1 MLLQGL
7 LPASVATAQVELSAP
22 SQPLFDSERACLKGA
37 YARRWREFAAGR
49 SCARRALAQ
58 LGQPPVAI
66 PARDDRTPLWPSGYT
81 GCISHSQD
89 KCVAAVAAKT
99 GAVAAV
105 GVDIERSDAV
115 SLDLAKEILDPQEE
129 LWLSLQPRSVQ
140 ATMLTALFSAKECI
154 FKCQFSISQRMFGF
168 EALTVTL
175 ALEEGWFVGRFN
187 DNIMPFHAGDCV
199 SGRIALA
206 EGHIVTAMTL
216 PAMASTRVVCTL
228 SDFVRKQPEQRH
240 DPIAVAAPEAPWI
253 AEHPMQPLQP
263 QSTNPFGR
271 ALFSPD

>member
-7 LPASVATAQVELSAP
+7 LPASVATAQAELSAP
-22 SQPLFDSERACLKGA
+22 SQPLFDAERACLKGA
-37 YARRWREFAAGR
+37 YARRWREFSAGR
-49 SCARRALAQ
+49 TCARRALSL

-89 KCVAAVAAKT
+89 KCVAAVAVKT
-99 GAVAAV
+99 DAVAAI

-115 SLDLAKEILDPQEE
+115 SLDLAKEILDPQEQ
-129 LWLSLQPRSVQ
+129 LWLSLQPRTVQ
-140 ATMLTALFSAKECI
+140 ATLLTALFSAKECI
-154 FKCQFSISQRMFGF
+154 FKCQFPISQTMFGF
-168 EALTVTL
+168 EMLTITL
-175 ALEEGWFVGRFN
+175 ALEDGWFLGRFKSN
-187 DNIMPFHAGDCV
+187 VMPYHAGGYV

-228 SDFVRKQPEQRH
+228 GDFPGEQRQQRH
-240 DPIAVAAPEAPWI
+240 DPIAVPAPEAAWI
-253 AEHPMQPLQP
+253 A
-263 QSTNPFGR
+263 
-271 ALFSPD
+271 